1 MQLPG
6 GSTRIPPARAP
17 ASVLDII
24 NGNNIATITGCKRI
38 NNKSSRSSGPG
49 YNNHRSKN
57 KKHDSSGYRSDNES
71 TLSKKTRHP
80 ETKANGRHRVT
91 EQQLQSLASA
101 PRRKE
106 KRRVPTSSSSSA
118 AAAEKAEEEAE
129 EEEAAAAEET
139 ENEEKEE
146 KKIEKETAKP
156 KEVERGGRWQ
166 TKWGVLARRNAEKE
180 AAVVG
185 ESKRLHSAEGEA
197 VR

>member
-1 MQLPG
+1 MDRCFFRYRRIGELRLRKSRRGSEGHLALWRARRMQLPG

-101 PRRKE
+101 PRRKV
-106 KRRVPTSSSSSA
+106 RG
-118 AAAEKAEEEAE
+118 EE
-129 EEEAAAAEET
+129 
-139 ENEEKEE
+139 
-146 KKIEKETAKP
+146 
-156 KEVERGGRWQ
+156 
-166 TKWGVLARRNAEKE
+166 
-180 AAVVG
+180 
-185 ESKRLHSAEGEA
+185 
-197 VR
+197 